1 MLYSRMWYI
10 IFRIIEQLLRIL
22 AGIDGMRSVLEA
34 LFHKALLHPRVD
46 QRSEA
51 LRIIRKVLL

>member
-1 MLYSRMWYI
+1 MLYYI
-10 IFRIIEQLLRIL
+10 IFRIVEELLRIL
-22 AGIDGMRSVLEA
+22 AGVQGMCSVLEA
-34 LFHKALLHPRVD
+34 IFHKALIYPTVD